1 MVGKGEM
8 SNVIANL
15 KLLYEPLVILDY
27 IRGAQA
33 HLQLISAPL
42 KNYNNNKYYYYYYH
56 DFLDHF

>member
-1 MVGKGEM
+1 M